1 MPDCLN
7 IEVKKG
13 FICSSLKENVGKGDG
28 EQADEDQP
36 GDIAGKVDEDD
47 RNRTDGQQQ
56 KTTLGE
62 V

>member
-1 MPDCLN
+1 
-7 IEVKKG
+7 
-13 FICSSLKENVGKGDG
+13 VGKGDG

-47 RNRTDGQQQ
+47 RNRTDGQQE
-56 KTTLGE
+56 KATLGK

>member
-1 MPDCLN
+1 MWRARHGS
-7 IEVKKG
+7 E
-13 FICSSLKENVGKGDG
+13 ENVGKGDG
-28 EQADEDQP
+28 EQA